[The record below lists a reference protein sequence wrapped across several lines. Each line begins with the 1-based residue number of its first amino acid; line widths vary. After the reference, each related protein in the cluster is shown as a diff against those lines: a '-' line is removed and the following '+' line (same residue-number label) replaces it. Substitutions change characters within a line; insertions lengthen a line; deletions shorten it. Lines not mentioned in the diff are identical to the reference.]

1 MTGCAGGDSP
11 SGEHGYG
18 KVKTEYCDA
27 LIKMVK
33 NDELAEL
40 FRQIVIDDFGLDA
53 ALEMFGG
60 D

>member
-1 MTGCAGGDSP
+1 M
-11 SGEHGYG
+11 
-18 KVKTEYCDA
+18 KTEYCDA